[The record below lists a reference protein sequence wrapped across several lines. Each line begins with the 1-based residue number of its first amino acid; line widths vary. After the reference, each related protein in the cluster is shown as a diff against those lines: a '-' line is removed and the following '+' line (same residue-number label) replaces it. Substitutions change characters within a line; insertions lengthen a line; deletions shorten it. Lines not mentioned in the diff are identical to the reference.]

1 MCIIVYKFPFLSIFQ
16 LQVCVMKYNKQTTI
30 LWRFLFMS
38 CGLFYSGVIL
48 AQENRNLPD
57 KVHHAEPL
65 YNDLV
70 RDLGARK
77 GEKEFNLGA
86 DIKRTSLKDDFGY
99 LMEYEFA
106 PIDRLGLEVETDFTY
121 AKSRIANVPSTN
133 QLERLRLSSQYS
145 FYVSKKKAAT
155 LAVGYTQIFN
165 FVNGGTA
172 FNPFFIAAKNWH
184 RHWHSLIYTGPEI
197 AYQYATSK
205 TALNWQ
211 VNTSFHYTVPNTDH
225 FVGVEINQEISSE
238 GIHTVLH
245 PQIKLGLSKKLA
257 AGVAIG
263 LPIGGAENRLSSFL
277 RIIYQL

>member
-1 MCIIVYKFPFLSIFQ
+1 MTRNFQNAKLCKSIF
-16 LQVCVMKYNKQTTI
+16 L
-30 LWRFLFMS
+30 S
-38 CGLFYSGVIL
+38 CGLFFSCALL

-86 DIKRTSLKDDFGY
+86 DFKRTNLKDDFGY

-121 AKSRIANVPSTN
+121 AKSRIATIPSTN
-133 QLERLRLSSQYS
+133 QLEKLRLSSQYS
-145 FYVSKKKAAT
+145 FYVSKKRAAT

-165 FVNGGTA
+165 FVNGGSA

-184 RHWHSLIYTGPEI
+184 RHWHTLIYTGPEI
-197 AYQYATSK
+197 AYQYTTSK
-205 TALNWQ
+205 TAMNWQ

-225 FVGVEINQEISSE
+225 FVGVEINQEISTR
-238 GIHTVLH
+238 GLNTILH
-245 PQIKLGLSKKLA
+245 PQIKLGLS
-257 AGVAIG
+257 
-263 LPIGGAENRLSSFL
+263 NRLGIGMAVGIPFNRNEEPVSAFFRL
-277 RIIYQL
+277 IYQL

>member
-1 MCIIVYKFPFLSIFQ
+1 MYKFPFLSIFQ
-16 LQVCVMKYNKQTTI
+16 VQFCLMGNKNKMMVCWKF
-30 LWRFLFMS
+30 FLLS
-38 CGLFYSGVIL
+38 CNLFCSCAIL
-48 AQENRNLPD
+48 AQEIRNLPD

-106 PIDRLGLEVETDFTY
+106 PIDRLGLEVETDFAY
-121 AKSRIANVPSTN
+121 AKSRIADVPSTN

-145 FYVSKKKAAT
+145 FYVSKKKATT

-165 FVNGGTA
+165 LAQGGTA

-184 RHWHSLIYTGPEI
+184 SNWHALIYTGPEI
-197 AYQYATSK
+197 AFHDAASK
-205 TALNWQ
+205 VDMDWQ
-211 VNTSFHYTVPNTDH
+211 VNTSFHYTVPQTDH
-225 FVGVEINQEISSE
+225 FIGVEVNQEISSA
-238 GIHTVLH
+238 GIQTTLH
-245 PQIKLGLSKKLA
+245 PQIKLGLSHKLA
-257 AGVAIG
+257 VGMVVGWPLSGHERAM
-263 LPIGGAENRLSSFL
+263 SSFCRL
-277 RIIYQL
+277 IYQL